1 MSTPTVGGGAF
12 TGGFVLAGTGFGG
25 GINEPVL
32 EVDGG
37 ALTGGPRE
45 GVGARC
51 KAGGPPVS
59 PSVSD
64 PTPNSGSEL
73 LLDAALSA
81 AVALLPAFAEAAASR
96 SAAA

>member
-1 MSTPTVGGGAF
+1 MPTPIVGGGAF

-32 EVDGG
+32 EVVGG
-37 ALTGGPRE
+37 ALTGGPRA

-51 KAGGPPVS
+51 KAGGPPGS
-59 PSVSD
+59 PDISGS
-64 PTPNSGSEL
+64 TPNSGCEL
-73 LLDAALSA
+73 LFDAALST